1 MQNNLFNSRVL
12 TVTIPQSQIH
22 QILLFRSWP
31 LQSYKTT
38 QLNHSYK
45 LWKNCLKKF
54 QLSLFTIMW
63 RLCGWF
69 IRVFMAEE
77 GRGWGWNCP
86 CTKCIESLLT
96 ETSAVFSDNRVMN
109 VQYCLFLKVTSLWF
123 LEFGFS
129 TRCSLPRTGC
139 YFLEEKTTKIFD
151 VELYSNRKRYQ
162 KISRFRTPSM
172 ASEASKMFGK

>member
-1 MQNNLFNSRVL
+1 MNAAGLSFMQNNLFKRVL
-12 TVTIPQSQIH
+12 TATIPQSQIH

-45 LWKNCLKKF
+45 LCKDCLKKF

-69 IRVFMAEE
+69 VRVFMPEE

-86 CTKCIESLLT
+86 WTKCIESWLT
-96 ETSAVFSDNRVMN
+96 ETSAIFWWQSSYEYTV
-109 VQYCLFLKVTSLWF
+109 LFLLWLLLLF
-123 LEFGFS
+123 LYNFVVIFGIWVFH
-129 TRCSLPRTGC
+129 TQFTPKDWLL
-139 YFLEEKTTKIFD
+139 FLEEKTTESFG
-151 VELYSNRKRYQ
+151 VEL
-162 KISRFRTPSM
+162 
-172 ASEASKMFGK
+172 

>member
-1 MQNNLFNSRVL
+1 MQKNLFKRVL
-12 TVTIPQSQIH
+12 TVTTPQSQVN

-38 QLNHSYK
+38 QLKHSYK
-45 LWKNCLKKF
+45 LCKDCLKKF

-69 IRVFMAEE
+69 IRVFMPEE

-86 CTKCIESLLT
+86 WTKCIESWLT
-96 ETSAVFSDNRVMN
+96 ETSAIFWWQPSYEYTV
-109 VQYCLFLKVTSLWF
+109 LFCCGCCCCFYITSLWF

-129 TRCSLPRTGC
+129 TRSSLPRTGC
-139 YFLEEKTTKIFD
+139 YSLKKRPLK
-151 VELYSNRKRYQ
+151 VSVSNYKVAERGIRK
-162 KISRFRTPSM
+162 SLVCAHLP
-172 ASEASKMFGK
+172 

>member
-1 MQNNLFNSRVL
+1 MNAAGLSFMQNNLFKRVL
-12 TVTIPQSQIH
+12 TVTVPQSQIN

-45 LWKNCLKKF
+45 LCEDGLKKF

-69 IRVFMAEE
+69 IRVFMTEE

-86 CTKCIESLLT
+86 CTKCIESWLT
-96 ETSAVFSDNRVMN
+96 ETIAIFGDSIVFV
-109 VQYCLFLKVTSLWF
+109 VVVVVFLYNFVVI
-123 LEFGFS
+123 FGIWVFGIRS
-129 TRCSLPRTGC
+129 SLPRTGC
-139 YFLEEKTTKIFD
+139 YSL
-151 VELYSNRKRYQ
+151 RK
-162 KISRFRTPSM
+162 KKP
-172 ASEASKMFGK
+172 

>member
-1 MQNNLFNSRVL
+1 MNAAGLSFMQNNLFKRIL

-45 LWKNCLKKF
+45 LCKDGLKKF
-54 QLSLFTIMW
+54 HLSLFTIMW

-69 IRVFMAEE
+69 IRGFMTEE

-86 CTKCIESLLT
+86 YTKCTESWLT
-96 ETSAVFSDNRVMN
+96 ETSAIFGDNRVMN
-109 VQYCLFLKVTSLWF
+109 AQYCFCCCCFFFLYNFVVI
-123 LEFGFS
+123 LEFGFAAHAVHS
-129 TRCSLPRTGC
+129 QGLAVIPWKKD
-139 YFLEEKTTKIFD
+139 L
-151 VELYSNRKRYQ
+151 
-162 KISRFRTPSM
+162 
-172 ASEASKMFGK
+172 